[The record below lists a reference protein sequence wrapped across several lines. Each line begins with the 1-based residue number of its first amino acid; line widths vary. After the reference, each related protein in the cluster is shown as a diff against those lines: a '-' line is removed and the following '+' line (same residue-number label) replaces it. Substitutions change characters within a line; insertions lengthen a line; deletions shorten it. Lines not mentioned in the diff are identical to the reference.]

1 MKNILL
7 LLWILF
13 LASCS
18 PLVDSACLER
28 NKELIRVYAHADID
42 TIISSEH
49 FDYNPKY
56 VWFKTEL
63 KDLGSE
69 AISVNIVGM
78 GDALNYS
85 LEIKNEKNIIIIVD
99 TSNTPCASDSVLT
112 KQGEDLYRVD
122 GKNMHSCVFYLDTA
136 CE

>member
-78 GDALNYS
+78 GDTLNYS

-99 TSNTPCASDSVLT
+99 TSNKP
-112 KQGEDLYRVD
+112 
-122 GKNMHSCVFYLDTA
+122 
-136 CE
+136 